1 RYRRAK
7 HQRKKSM
14 IGLGHYLILS
24 SIIFIIDIIGATTS
38 RNVLKILLSLELL
51 LAASNLSFVAFS
63 KFNGDYAGQLIVF
76 FVILVA
82 AAEVAIGLAIIVLMY
97 HQLNTIQA
105 DELKDMKW

>member
-1 RYRRAK
+1 
-7 HQRKKSM
+7 M
-14 IGLGHYLILS
+14 LGNYLILS
-24 SIIFIIDIIGATTS
+24 GIIFSIGLVGVMTS
-38 RNVLKILLSLELL
+38 RNVLKVLLSLELL

-97 HQLNTIQA
+97 RRLSTIQA
-105 DELKDMKW
+105 DELRAMKW

>member
-1 RYRRAK
+1 
-7 HQRKKSM
+7 M
-14 IGLGHYLILS
+14 IGLRAYLLLSGILFS
-24 SIIFIIDIIGATTS
+24 VGVVGITTS

-63 KFNGDYAGQLIVF
+63 RFNGDYTGQLIVF

-97 HQLNTIQA
+97 RHFSTIQA
-105 DELKDMKW
+105 DELKEMKW

>member
-1 RYRRAK
+1 
-7 HQRKKSM
+7 M
-14 IGLGHYLILS
+14 IGLGAYLLLS
-24 SIIFIIDIIGATTS
+24 GIIFSIGVVGVTTS

-63 KFNGDYAGQLIVF
+63 RFNGDYTGQLIVF

-82 AAEVAIGLAIIVLMY
+82 AAEVAIGLAIVVLMY
-97 HQLNTIQA
+97 RHFSMIQA